1 MDLFSG
7 LTAQQ
12 LGIIRHTRIYRE
24 VFPGDIIFKEGEP
37 AASLYSIIK
46 GKIQIYRDTVLGE
59 VELAQM
65 GAGEVFGEMG
75 LLVNS
80 GRTAAARVIEPAL
93 LFEIPNNIIE
103 VMRQTCPPESVLK
116 LLENL
121 VCILSERLRRQGDL
135 NEHLPDS
142 TAWKDEGLI
151 AEESSTAIKLL
162 ERSAPSGL
170 ISRFT
175 LRKKLQP
182 GEILCSEGEESD
194 GFYFLRRGE
203 MEILKKQADGSER
216 SVAIITAPTVT
227 GELGFFSGQKRAA
240 TIRAVTECT
249 VTHFSGS
256 QFNKLKKSDPNQACD
271 VLMAAAQLAIHLMV
285 NHQ

>member
-103 VMRQTCPPESVLK
+103 VMRQTCPP
-116 LLENL
+116 
-121 VCILSERLRRQGDL
+121 
-135 NEHLPDS
+135 
-142 TAWKDEGLI
+142 
-151 AEESSTAIKLL
+151 
-162 ERSAPSGL
+162 
-170 ISRFT
+170 
-175 LRKKLQP
+175 
-182 GEILCSEGEESD
+182 
-194 GFYFLRRGE
+194 
-203 MEILKKQADGSER
+203 
-216 SVAIITAPTVT
+216 
-227 GELGFFSGQKRAA
+227 
-240 TIRAVTECT
+240 
-249 VTHFSGS
+249 
-256 QFNKLKKSDPNQACD
+256 
-271 VLMAAAQLAIHLMV
+271 
-285 NHQ
+285 